1 MDRRCV
7 SVCTT
12 VVLSLLTLAH
22 SSAASSSRK
31 PALNKRPAAIA
42 TSRAATST
50 RSRGSRTSIVRAT
63 KGCAPCAAE
72 LAKNKKGQRA
82 KKSAKTAKNL
92 PCHPKNYVD
101 PKIARNYKAALR
113 DMKRAGIKPRVTSVW
128 RSSENQAQLHRCSLS
143 TRCRRAHPGLYRALP
158 AGSSIHEAGFAVD
171 MAGIASG
178 PRGAKRLTPKGR
190 RIVAIMKKNGFNWRY
205 GLADPVHFEADPRK
219 HGYRSVRAAIA
230 RAQTT
235 CQVKLA
241 KNKTHKKATNKVAA
255 ARARGPAR
263 ARLSAQAN
271 STKIRHHY
279 AESQSVTAYTRESAR
294 G

>member
-12 VVLSLLTLAH
+12 VVLSLLTLGH
-22 SSAASSSRK
+22 SSAASTSRK
-31 PALNKRPAAIA
+31 PSLNKRTAAIA

-50 RSRGSRTSIVRAT
+50 RSRGSRTPILRAT

-72 LAKNKKGQRA
+72 LAKKRKGRA
-82 KKSAKTAKNL
+82 ITKGAKTAKNL
-92 PCHPKNYVD
+92 PCHPKDYID

-128 RSSENQAQLHRCSLS
+128 RSSANQAQLHRCSLS

-158 AGSSIHEAGFAVD
+158 AGRSIHEAGFAVD

-178 PRGAKRLTPKGR
+178 PRGAKRLTPQGK
-190 RIVAIMKKNGFNWRY
+190 RIVAIMKKNGFKWQY

-219 HGYRSVRAAIA
+219 HGYRSVKAAIT
-230 RAQTT
+230 RTQTT
-235 CQVKLA
+235 CQVKFA
-241 KNKTHKKATNKVAA
+241 KNKVHKKATNKVAA

-263 ARLSAQAN
+263 ARLSTQAN
-271 STKIRHHY
+271 STKMR
-279 AESQSVTAYTRESAR
+279 QRTPNAR
-294 G
+294 A